1 MSSMGAMSGGLS
13 ATGGIGR
20 RTVLGM
26 AWAILA
32 FGAVRALSI
41 GTNLVLARL
50 LTPADFG
57 LVGFA
62 LVFIGACRLLQDLGV
77 SAAIVYSGRDPRE
90 VAGTALTINVLAAVG
105 LFALLVLASPIVATM
120 QEDPATAT
128 VLIALSVGLVI
139 GALGSVQNAVLM
151 KDLDYRRKLVP
162 DAVPYAI
169 GGVISIGMAVTGYGV
184 WSLVVGTLART
195 AVSTVLLWWLS
206 DIRPLPS
213 FRWPVAVDLLTYGR
227 HAAFSSF
234 IGFASNNLDYL
245 VIGYF
250 LGAHELGVYTLA
262 YVIANLI
269 PTISQTA
276 VSVIFPAISRVREDE
291 AAHHALFAHTHRA
304 LWTLTLPLAV
314 LLFIGAP
321 PVVHVVL
328 GRRWAESVVP
338 LQILAVAAWLQSA
351 AHIYS
356 PVLKAVGRP
365 DVLWKL
371 LLARTAL
378 GIPVLTLAAQFG
390 VEGVAVGVVFG
401 LAAFTPVAAVVAC
414 RSMGYTPRQLLM
426 MLLPPLISAAA
437 MCGVVVAAYALPDLR
452 TMSERLPGAI
462 LLGIAALAVYVCV
475 LARLDPSLLAAV
487 LRPRAAW
494 RHASVQ
500 GIKA

>member
-1 MSSMGAMSGGLS
+1 MTAASDTLS
-13 ATGGIGR
+13 PARGIGR
-20 RTVLGM
+20 RTALGVV
-26 AWAILA
+26 WAILA

-62 LVFIGACRLLQDLGV
+62 LIFIGACKLLQDLGV

-105 LFALLVLASPIVATM
+105 LFVLLVLASPFVA
-120 QEDPATAT
+120 QIQADPATAT
-128 VLIALSVGLVI
+128 VLIALSSGLII
-139 GALGSVQNAVLM
+139 GALGSVQSAVLM
-151 KDLDYRRKLVP
+151 KGLDYRRKFVP
-162 DAVPYAI
+162 DAVPYAV

-184 WSLVVGTLART
+184 WSLVVGTLTRIT
-195 AVSTVLLWWLS
+195 MSTSLLWWLS
-206 DIRPLPS
+206 DIRPMPGL
-213 FRWPVAVDLLTYGR
+213 RWPIAVDLLNYGR

-245 VIGYF
+245 IIGYF
-250 LGAHELGVYTLA
+250 LGAHDLGVYTLA
-262 YVIANLI
+262 FVIANLI
-269 PTISQTA
+269 PTISQAA
-276 VSVIFPAISRVREDE
+276 VSVIFPAISRVRGDDV
-291 AAHHALFAHTHRA
+291 AHQALFDHAHRA
-304 LWTLTLPLAV
+304 LWTLTLPMAV

-328 GRRWAESVVP
+328 GERWAESVVP

-371 LLARTAL
+371 LLARTVL
-378 GIPVLTLAAQFG
+378 GIPLLTFTAQFG

-401 LAAFTPVAAVVAC
+401 LAVFTPVAAIVAC
-414 RSMGYTPRQLLM
+414 RSMGHAPRQLLRV
-426 MLLPPLISAAA
+426 LVPPLAGAAA
-437 MCGVVVAAYALPDLR
+437 MCGVALAAYAVPDLR
-452 TMSERLPGAI
+452 TMSEALPGAI
-462 LLGIAALAVYVCV
+462 VLGMAALSVYALV
-475 LARLDPSLLAAV
+475 LIRLDPSLLAV
-487 LRPRAAW
+487 ILKPRAAW
-494 RHASVQ
+494 R
-500 GIKA
+500 